1 MLRRASVIVAVLC
14 LLSSGVGV
22 ASATTLYTLT
32 DLGNPGSYSS
42 ASAVATMNNQPL
54 VVGSGQVTSTSVV
67 NACYWTPNGSGGF
80 ALTDLDPRSK
90 APWVLPLMPGMSGLA
105 LRVPA

>member
-42 ASAVATMNNQPL
+42 A
-54 VVGSGQVTSTSVV
+54 
-67 NACYWTPNGSGGF
+67 
-80 ALTDLDPRSK
+80 ALSRP
-90 APWVLPLMPGMSGLA
+90 
-105 LRVPA
+105 